1 MWIRQVLIP
10 TITDEKKDLL
20 KLKKFISKLTSVKNV
35 ELLAYHNLGKYKWEN
50 LGLKYQLEDIPV
62 ATPEDIKKANEILN
76 I

>member
-20 KLKKFISKLTSVKNV
+20 KLKKFISKLASVKNV